1 MSTVTAYAE
10 KVLDSAAETVYNC
23 IADMRNHHPNFLP
36 PAFSDFAVESGG
48 FGDGSVTTCKFTAG
62 GRTREYR
69 MAVSEPQPGRIL
81 REEDTNSSLVTTFT
95 VTANGPDR
103 CTVRINTKWEG
114 AGGVGGFFEKRFAP
128 KALRRIYDDELTRLG
143 AYAKQQ
149 PAAPAAI

>member
-1 MSTVTAYAE
+1 MPTVTAFAE
-10 KVLDSAAETVYNC
+10 KVLDAPAATVYNC

-48 FGDGSVTTCKFTAG
+48 LGAGTVTTFKLTAG
-62 GRTREYR
+62 GRTRDYR

-81 REEDTNSSLVTTFT
+81 SEQDTNSSLVTTFT
-95 VTANGPDR
+95 VTANGADR

-128 KALRRIYDDELTRLG
+128 KALKRLYDDELTRLG
-143 AYAKQQ
+143 DYAMRQPDP
-149 PAAPAAI
+149 PAA